1 MNGSYIT
8 QQSMPLMV
16 RNNNKNIIIMK
27 KYVKPITEC
36 VEGTVSMPLMLSL
49 YDEVGD
55 GQLVNSFDFEEEEE
69 YEEKHHPW
77 NGKLDNG
84 F

>member
-1 MNGSYIT
+1 
-8 QQSMPLMV
+8 MPLMV

-55 GQLVNSFDFEEEEE
+55 GQLVNSFDFEDEEE
-69 YEEKHHPW
+69 YEEKRHPW

>member
-1 MNGSYIT
+1 
-8 QQSMPLMV
+8 
-16 RNNNKNIIIMK
+16 MK

-69 YEEKHHPW
+69 YVEKHHPW